1 MQHQS
6 EKGAH
11 RHAKRSDKGS
21 DCRVYV
27 GNLDPAWSEAD
38 LHFALSVYGKVA
50 HATVCRNSYG
60 YSKAYGFVTFSRPEE
75 ASSSYGV
82 LQFKNRLLEVKACIR
97 KNERPPLTK
106 TATNFITPNQKE
118 NINLQAVHQ
127 TLDSMA
133 SSQQFQKSKTVK
145 LNKNSKNFEKSHL
158 TDDQTT
164 IESDSGKI
172 TISVIK
178 VTDDFRSRSE
188 EALSNQS
195 SRSEQNH
202 CMKPVS
208 EKPGISRL
216 SKEFYPSRP
225 LTFSPPSTID
235 ELSPSGGYFQP
246 MTNPFLVFHPS
257 YSQSENEVSNIE
269 APRPSRPRTLS
280 RNSFKISFFTFPG
293 RD

>member
-1 MQHQS
+1 MVRGRPPLRSVRLRQ
-6 EKGAH
+6 GGT
-11 RHAKRSDKGS
+11 RHCLQKQLWLFQGLRFRYLLSARRSKLILWGTS
-21 DCRVYV
+21 IQEQI
-27 GNLDPAWSEAD
+27 AWSEG
-38 LHFALSVYGKVA
+38 LHKEKY
-50 HATVCRNSYG
+50 
-60 YSKAYGFVTFSRPEE
+60 
-75 ASSSYGV
+75 
-82 LQFKNRLLEVKACIR
+82 
-97 KNERPPLTK
+97 ERPPLTK

-145 LNKNSKNFEKSHL
+145 LNKNSKNFEKSPL

-195 SRSEQNH
+195 SRSEKNH

-257 YSQSENEVSNIE
+257 YSQSENEVSNTE
-269 APRPSRPRTLS
+269 APRLSRPRTLS

>member
-21 DCRVYV
+21 ECRVYV

-38 LHFALSVYGKVA
+38 LHYALSVYGKVVQ
-50 HATVCRNSYG
+50 ATVCRNSYG
-60 YSKAYGFVTFSRPEE
+60 YSKAYGFVSFSRPEE

-82 LQFKNRLLEVKACIR
+82 LQFKNRLLEVKPCIR
-97 KNERPPLTK
+97 KNDRAPFTK
-106 TATNFITPNQKE
+106 TATNFVSQIQKE
-118 NINLQAVHQ
+118 NINLQTTHQ
-127 TLDSMA
+127 TSDSTA
-133 SSQQFQKSKTVK
+133 SSPQFLKNKAVK
-145 LNKNSKNFEKSHL
+145 LSKNSKNFEKSAL

-172 TISVIK
+172 TISIIK

-195 SRSEQNH
+195 SRSEQNNL
-202 CMKPVS
+202 MKRVS

-257 YSQSENEVSNIE
+257 FSQSENEVSHIE
-269 APRPSRPRTLS
+269 AHRPSRPRTLS